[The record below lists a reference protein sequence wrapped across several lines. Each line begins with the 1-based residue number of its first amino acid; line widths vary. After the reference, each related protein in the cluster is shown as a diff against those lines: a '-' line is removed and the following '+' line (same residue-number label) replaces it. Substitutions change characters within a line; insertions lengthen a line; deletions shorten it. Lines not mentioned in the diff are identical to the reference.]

1 MARAL
6 PLEHVTAR
14 RPSGRRTRWREYRT
28 GYLFVLPS
36 LAMFVIFL
44 FGPVIW
50 SLLLAFQDASLT
62 RRDWNG
68 LDNFRTLASD
78 QVFRKSLVNTAIYA
92 AVTVP
97 VHMLVALVLAGMM
110 KPLAARWQT
119 FFRAAYYLPAV
130 TSVVILATVWRW
142 MFNPRFGAIN
152 QMLDLGPVAWLSRP
166 NLALW
171 AVILSAV
178 LTIPA
183 AGVVMYSAAM
193 GSIPED
199 LYEAASLEGAGA
211 VRQWWDITIPLLKP
225 TSLYLIVMYTIW
237 AFEVFERV
245 YIMTGGGPAYATTTI
260 VQLIFDTGFRDWDY
274 GVASAQAIV
283 LFVIVAMVSAVQFR
297 LFRSEVEY

>member
-6 PLEHVTAR
+6 PLRQTRATA
-14 RPSGRRTRWREYRT
+14 PGRRRARWREWRS

-36 LAMFVIFL
+36 VLMFAVFL
-44 FGPVIW
+44 FGPVVW

-62 RRDWNG
+62 RREWTG
-68 LDNFRTLASD
+68 FDNFATLAND
-78 QVFRKSLVNTAIYA
+78 RVFRKALVNTGIYA
-92 AVTVP
+92 AITVP
-97 VHMLVALVLAGMM
+97 VNLVVALVLAGLM

-152 QMLDLGPVAWLSRP
+152 QLLDLGPVPWLSRP
-166 NLALW
+166 SLALW
-171 AVILSAV
+171 AVILSAA

-193 GSIPED
+193 GSIPDD
-199 LYEAASLEGAGA
+199 LYEAAGLEGAGPI
-211 VRQWWDITIPLLKP
+211 RQWWDITIPLLKP
-225 TSLYLIVMYTIW
+225 TSLYLVVMYTIW

-260 VQLIFDTGFRDWDY
+260 VQLIFDTGFRDWQY

-283 LFVIVAMVSAVQFR
+283 LFALVALASAVQFR
-297 LFRSEVEY
+297 SFRSDVEY

>member
-6 PLEHVTAR
+6 PLRRVVSPAR
-14 RPSGRRTRWREYRT
+14 SRRGARWREYRT

-36 LAMFVIFL
+36 VAMFAIFL
-44 FGPVIW
+44 FGPVVW

-62 RRDWNG
+62 RREWTG
-68 LDNFRTLASD
+68 LDNFRELAGD
-78 QVFRKSLVNTAIYA
+78 RVFRKALKNTAIYA
-92 AVTVP
+92 AATVP
-97 VHMLVALVLAGMM
+97 INLLVALVLAGML

-152 QMLDLGPVAWLSRP
+152 QLLDLGSVPWLARP

-171 AVILSAV
+171 AVILSAA

-193 GSIPED
+193 GSIPDD

-225 TSLYLIVMYTIW
+225 TTLYLIVMYTIW

-260 VQLIFDTGFRDWDY
+260 VQLIFDTGFRDWQY
-274 GVASAQAIV
+274 GVASAQAVV
-283 LFVIVAMVSAVQFR
+283 LFVLVAVVSAVQFR
-297 LFRSEVEY
+297 ALRTDVEY

>member
-6 PLEHVTAR
+6 PIRSARTATPSR
-14 RPSGRRTRWREYRT
+14 RRARWRRWLP

-36 LAMFVIFL
+36 TAMFAIFL

-62 RRDWNG
+62 QREWTG
-68 LDNFRTLASD
+68 LDNFRGLLD
-78 QVFRKSLVNTAIYA
+78 DRVFRKALRNTALFA

-97 VHMLVALVLAGMM
+97 VNLLVALVLAGLM

-152 QMLDLGPVAWLSRP
+152 QLLDLGPVPWLARP

-171 AVILSAV
+171 AVILSAA

-193 GSIPED
+193 GSIPGD
-199 LYEAASLEGAGA
+199 LYEAAGLEGAGP
-211 VRQWWDITIPLLKP
+211 VRQWWDITVPLLKP
-225 TSLYLIVMYTIW
+225 TTLYLVVMYTIW

-260 VQLIFDTGFRDWDY
+260 VQLIFDTGFRDWQY
-274 GVASAQAIV
+274 GVASAQAVV
-283 LFVIVAMVSAVQFR
+283 LFALVALAAAVQFR
-297 LFRSEVEY
+297 WLRSDVQY

>member
-1 MARAL
+1 MARAV
-6 PLEHVTAR
+6 PVSAAR
-14 RPSGRRTRWREYRT
+14 TGARARWQVRWRKWRS

-36 LAMFVIFL
+36 MLMFLVFL
-44 FGPVIW
+44 FGPVLW

-62 RRDWNG
+62 QREWIG
-68 LDNFRTLASD
+68 LDNFVGLAD
-78 QVFRKSLVNTAIYA
+78 DRVFRKALVNTLIYTAI
-92 AVTVP
+92 TVP
-97 VHMLVALVLAGMM
+97 VHLLVSLILAGMM

-142 MFNPRFGAIN
+142 MFNPRFGVFN
-152 QMLDLGPVAWLSRP
+152 QLLDLGAVPWLARP

-171 AVILSAV
+171 AVIISAA

-193 GSIPED
+193 GSIPAD
-199 LYEAASLEGAGA
+199 LYEAAGLEGAGA
-211 VRQWWDITIPLLKP
+211 VRQWWDITVPLLKP
-225 TSLYLIVMYTIW
+225 TTLYLVVMYTIW

-260 VQLIFDTGFRDWDY
+260 VQLIYDTGFRDWQY

-283 LFVIVAMVSAVQFR
+283 LFVLVGTAAAIQFR
-297 LFRSEVEY
+297 YFRSDVEY